1 MKKTI
6 TILLLCFSTFVSA
19 QNLQFSRVID
29 TIITVNVGPNYVTI
43 YNNPYA
49 GQSLSPPNGKVWKI
63 NNMLI
68 SKPAFS
74 GNSPLWT
81 SGGGANSNYHN
92 IIFKVLLENGSNSI
106 LINKNDGYYN
116 SIDNNYAASS
126 PEKTVFPLWMNS
138 TTTIQTI
145 LESIHIGAFEFKNVK
160 TEVYIS
166 LIEFNTQ

>member
-1 MKKTI
+1 MKKII
-6 TILLLCFSTFVSA
+6 TILLLCFSTLLSA

-74 GNSPLWT
+74 GNAPLRNS
-81 SGGGANSNYHN
+81 SGQAMSSYSW
-92 IIFKVLLENGSNSI
+92 IIFKVLLE
-106 LINKNDGYYN
+106 
-116 SIDNNYAASS
+116 
-126 PEKTVFPLWMNS
+126 
-138 TTTIQTI
+138 
-145 LESIHIGAFEFKNVK
+145 
-160 TEVYIS
+160 
-166 LIEFNTQ
+166 